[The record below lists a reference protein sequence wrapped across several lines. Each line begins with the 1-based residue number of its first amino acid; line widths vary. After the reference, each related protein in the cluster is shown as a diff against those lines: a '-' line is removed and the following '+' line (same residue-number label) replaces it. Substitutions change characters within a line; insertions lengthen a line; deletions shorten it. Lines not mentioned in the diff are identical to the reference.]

1 MLFIFG
7 AGASYANGF
16 PLQRDLLSF
25 YFKIFKDDRN
35 EKEVYDLLKEFFSEF
50 YNISNPI
57 NQDFPPLEHILGVID
72 VCIKDEIGYSPK
84 YNREKLQDIYNLLI
98 YVVLRLLTY
107 KAKNYDKGIYKKFLK
122 NLNNI
127 NKELKNIHFITMNY
141 DYSFDDAFD
150 FLYPKVL
157 VDYGIELVNYGEKLS
172 HPFYWWERPEPE
184 KGTYLL
190 KLHGSLNFKYCP
202 LCQNIELIPWGYY
215 IINIGHQN
223 FESLTLIDAIKHRK
237 AKCPI
242 DGMESKILVV
252 PPTVSKRLGYSPL
265 QQIWNKA
272 RKLFL
277 ANEVIIIVGYSLP
290 FADFHMWQLLKQAEL
305 NSGPKK
311 ILIIN
316 APGKNSHEVSNRYKQ
331 VFSNVTYLNIGFV
344 KFIENLE
351 ETMASAGII

>member
-35 EKEVYDLLKEFFSEF
+35 EKEVYDLLKEFFFEF

-72 VCIKDEIGYSPK
+72 VCIKDEISYSPK
-84 YNREKLQDIYNLLI
+84 YNGEKLQNIYNLLI
-98 YVVLRLLTY
+98 YAVLRLLTH
-107 KAKNYDKGIYKKFLK
+107 KAENYDKGIYKKFLK
-122 NLNNI
+122 NLNNM

-150 FLYPKVL
+150 FLYPNVL
-157 VDYGIELVNYGEKLS
+157 LDYGIDLVNYGEKIS
-172 HPFYWWERPEPE
+172 HPFYWWDRPEPE

-265 QQIWNKA
+265 QEIWNKA

-277 ANEVIIIVGYSLP
+277 INKEIIIVGYSLP

-305 NSGPKK
+305 NSGPKN

>member
-1 MLFIFG
+1 MLFVFG

-16 PLQRDLLSF
+16 PLQKDLLSF
-25 YFKIFKDDRN
+25 YFKIFKDNRN

-57 NQDFPPLEHILGVID
+57 NQDFPTLEHILGVID

-107 KAKNYDKGIYKKFLK
+107 KAINYDKGIYKKFLR

-127 NKELKNIHFITMNY
+127 KKELKNIHFITMNY

-157 VDYGIELVNYGEKLS
+157 LDYGMELVNYGEKLS
-172 HPFYWWERPEPE
+172 NPFYWWERPEPE

-202 LCQNIELIPWGYY
+202 LCQNIELIPYGNY
-215 IINIGHQN
+215 IVNTRHQN

-252 PPTVSKRLGYSPL
+252 PPTVSKRFGYSPL
-265 QQIWNKA
+265 QEIWNKA

-277 ANEVIIIVGYSLP
+277 INKEIIIVGYSLP

-305 NSGPKK
+305 NSGPKN

-316 APGKNSHEVSNRYKQ
+316 APGENSQEVSNRYKQ
-331 VFSNVTYLNIGFV
+331 AFSNVTYLNIGFV